1 MPNERDT
8 ACFVS
13 DSFLLTIRITSM
25 SGIARQFEPQI
36 TRSGGAPSKFR
47 FSVHCSDCAATD
59 TYEASRPTS
68 HDAVRGYFKDRG
80 WLLGRAASFDVCP
93 ACLARPR
100 QGQKMQP
107 AGQRRETKAMDAR
120 HRDTAD
126 ILARH
131 LGKPEALAAE
141 VFRPRERQSAP
152 PPARDTKAP
161 PAPSPALSDKTE
173 QAFVEIA
180 ADLKGL
186 RAAVELM
193 AAQMSQL
200 VALGSRQIEA
210 LANLPPALT
219 QSAEGLSDGLRQVA
233 RAIEAVPPVLLPVA
247 DKATPAELDA
257 GTTQTQAGDAE
268 PAPLADTAVTEPARQ
283 ARGRRKS
290 KDETVASEPADIVVK
305 SIADARG
312 TNRYYTAI
320 RLPRQLWDRAGFG
333 PDDRLLLDW
342 SGTALSIE
350 RTAEGGVKPKSIG
363 GATVVLQSWKLG
375 NLNLDQLRATGT
387 GGSLQLI
394 GTKKQPRG

>member
-1 MPNERDT
+1 
-8 ACFVS
+8 
-13 DSFLLTIRITSM
+13 M

-47 FSVHCSDCAATD
+47 FTVHCSDCAATD
-59 TYEASRPTS
+59 SYEASRPTS
-68 HDAVRGYFKDRG
+68 NDAVRGYFTDRG

-100 QGQKMQP
+100 DGQKMEP

-120 HRDTAD
+120 QRDTAD

-141 VFRPRERQSAP
+141 VFRPRDRQPAP
-152 PPARDTKAP
+152 PQARDTKAP
-161 PAPSPALSDKTE
+161 PAPSPALSDKAE
-173 QAFVEIA
+173 QTFVAIA

-200 VALGSRQIEA
+200 VALGRSQIDA

-233 RAIEAVPPVLLPVA
+233 RAIEAFPPVLPPVP
-247 DKATPAELDA
+247 DHVTPAEADA
-257 GTTQTQAGDAE
+257 GPAQTQAVDAE
-268 PAPLADTAVTEPARQ
+268 PAPIAEPQVHELPQRNK
-283 ARGRRKS
+283 GRRTAKN
-290 KDETVASEPADIVVK
+290 ETVASGPADIVVK
-305 SIADARG
+305 SISDARG
-312 TNRYYTAI
+312 TNRYYTSI
-320 RLPRQLWDRAGFG
+320 RLPRALWDRAGFG
-333 PDDRLLLDW
+333 SDDRLLLDW

-350 RTAEGGVKPKSIG
+350 RAPEGGVKPKSIG
-363 GATVVLQSWKLG
+363 GTTVILQSWKLG
-375 NLNLDQLRATGT
+375 NVNLDKPRFTST
-387 GGSLQLI
+387 SGSLQLI
-394 GTKKQPRG
+394 DTKKQPRG